1 MVRNFLASV
10 LVTGGAGYI
19 GSVLTERLLQHDHE
33 VTVLDNLMYNQN
45 SILYLSHYRKFNFI
59 KGDARDKKLIA
70 DAVKGKDFVIP
81 LAAIVGAPACDKN
94 PELATT
100 TNLGSVQEL
109 MGIVEKDQKILF
121 PNTNSGYGTKD
132 NSQYCTEE
140 SPLEP
145 VSLYGRLKVDAEKS
159 VLSRENSIVLRLAT
173 VFGVSPRMRLDLL
186 VNDFTF
192 RAVTDGYLV
201 LFEKDFKRNY
211 IHIRDIA
218 KCFEFCM
225 TNFQRMRGEIYNVG
239 RDDAN
244 SSKEELALRI
254 KRFVP
259 FLKIVISEVGKDP
272 DRRNYIVS
280 NDKINK
286 TGFQCD
292 YSLDDGIQELI
303 KGYKILYRSAYTNL

>member
-1 MVRNFLASV
+1 M
-10 LVTGGAGYI
+10 TGGAGYI
-19 GSVLTERLLQHDHE
+19 GSVLTERLLQGGHQ

-45 SILYLSHYRKFNFI
+45 SILYLSHHKNFQFV
-59 KGDARDKKLIA
+59 KGDARNKKLIGE
-70 DAVKGKDFVIP
+70 VIQGKDFVIP
-81 LAAIVGAPACDKN
+81 LAAVVGAPACDRNPQLATETNLNAITDLLTLIN
-94 PELATT
+94 PE
-100 TNLGSVQEL
+100 
-109 MGIVEKDQKILF
+109 QKIVF

-145 VSLYGRLKVDAEKS
+145 ISLYGRLKVEAERS
-159 VLSRENSIVLRLAT
+159 VLSRKNSIVLRLAT
-173 VFGVSPRMRLDLL
+173 VFGVSPRMRIDLL
-186 VNDFTF
+186 VNDFTY
-192 RAVTDGYLV
+192 RAMRDGYIV

-225 TNFQRMRGEIYNVG
+225 ANFEKMRGQIYNVG

-244 SSKEELALRI
+244 CSKEELALRI
-254 KRFVP
+254 KKYVSS
-259 FLKIVISEVGKDP
+259 LKIVISEVGKDP

-286 TGFQCD
+286 AGFECD
-292 YSLDDGIQELI
+292 YTLDDGIQELV
-303 KGYKILYRSAYTNL
+303 KAYKILYDSAYTNL

>member
-1 MVRNFLASV
+1 MFI
-10 LVTGGAGYI
+10 TGGAGYI
-19 GSVLTERLLQHDHE
+19 GSVLAERLLQHGHE

-45 SILYLSHYRKFNFI
+45 SILYLAHYKKFEFM
-59 KGDARDKKLIA
+59 KGDARDKKLVTNVI
-70 DAVKGKDFVIP
+70 KGKDFVIP

-100 TNLGSVQEL
+100 TNLRAIQEL
-109 MGIVEKDQKILF
+109 LALVSTDQKIIF

-159 VLSRENSIVLRLAT
+159 ILSRDNSIVLRLAT

-186 VNDFTF
+186 VNDFTY
-192 RAVTDGYLV
+192 RAVRDGYIV

-225 TNFQRMRGEIYNVG
+225 TNFQSMRGEIYNVG

-244 SSKEELALRI
+244 CSKEELALRI
-254 KRFVP
+254 KKYVP
-259 FLKIVISEVGKDP
+259 SLKIVISEVGRDP

-303 KGYKILYRSAYTNL
+303 KGYKILYDSAYTNL

>member
-1 MVRNFLASV
+1 V

-19 GSVLTERLLQHDHE
+19 GSVLTERLLQKGYE
-33 VTVLDNLMYNQN
+33 VAVLDNLMYNQN
-45 SILYLSHYRKFNFI
+45 SILYLAHHRNFQFV
-59 KGDARDKKLIA
+59 KGDARNKKLIA
-70 DAVKGKDFVIP
+70 DLVRGKDFVIP
-81 LAAIVGAPACDKN
+81 LAAIVGAPACDRN
-94 PELATT
+94 PDLARE
-100 TNLGSVQEL
+100 TNLNAIQEL
-109 MGIVEKDQKILF
+109 LDLIDPEQKVIF

-145 VSLYGRLKVDAEKS
+145 ISLYGRLKVEAEK
-159 VLSRENSIVLRLAT
+159 VILSRRNSIVLRLAT
-173 VFGVSPRMRLDLL
+173 VFGVSPRMRIDLL
-186 VNDFTF
+186 VNDFTY
-192 RAVTDGYLV
+192 RAVKDGYIV

-225 TNFQRMRGEIYNVG
+225 MNFEKMHGQIYNVG

-244 SSKEELALRI
+244 CSKEELALRI
-254 KRFVP
+254 KKYIP
-259 FLKIVISEVGKDP
+259 SLKVVISEVGKDP

-286 TGFQCD
+286 AGFECE
-292 YSLDDGIQELI
+292 YTLDDGIQELV
-303 KGYKILYRSAYTNL
+303 KGYKILFDSAYTNL

>member
-1 MVRNFLASV
+1 MTRILS
-10 LVTGGAGYI
+10 
-19 GSVLTERLLQHDHE
+19 LLQRPISA
-33 VTVLDNLMYNQN
+33 
-45 SILYLSHYRKFNFI
+45 SI
-59 KGDARDKKLIA
+59 
-70 DAVKGKDFVIP
+70 
-81 LAAIVGAPACDKN
+81 
-94 PELATT
+94 
-100 TNLGSVQEL
+100 QEL
-109 MGIVEKDQKILF
+109 IELVENDQKIIF

-145 VSLYGRLKVDAEKS
+145 VSLYGRLKVDAEKA
-159 VLSRENSIVLRLAT
+159 VPSRENSIVLRLAT

-225 TNFQRMRGEIYNVG
+225 TNFHRMRGQIYNVG

-244 SSKEELALRI
+244 CSKEELALRI

-259 FLKIVISEVGKDP
+259 SLKIVISEVGKDP

>member
-1 MVRNFLASV
+1 MASI
-10 LVTGGAGYI
+10 LITGGAGYI
-19 GSVLTERLLQHDHE
+19 GSVLTERLLQHGHE

-45 SILYLSHYRKFNFI
+45 SILYLSHHRNFQFI
-59 KGDARDKKLIA
+59 KGDARNKKLVSSA
-70 DAVKGKDFVIP
+70 AKDKDFVIP
-81 LAAIVGAPACDKN
+81 LAAIVGAPACDRN
-94 PELATT
+94 PDLATE
-100 TNLGSVQEL
+100 TNLGAIRDL
-109 MGIVEKDQKILF
+109 MDFLSTDQKIVF

-159 VLSRENSIVLRLAT
+159 VLSRKNSIVLRLAT
-173 VFGVSPRMRLDLL
+173 VFGVSPRMRIDLL
-186 VNDFTF
+186 VNDFTY
-192 RAVTDGYLV
+192 RAVKDGYIV

-225 TNFQRMRGEIYNVG
+225 ENFEKMRGQIYNVG

-244 SSKEELALRI
+244 CSKEELALRI
-254 KRFVP
+254 KKYLP
-259 FLKIVISEVGKDP
+259 SLKIVISEVGKDP

-286 TGFQCD
+286 AGFECE
-292 YSLDDGIQELI
+292 YTLDDGIQELI
-303 KGYKILYRSAYTNL
+303 KGYKILYDSAYTNL

>member
-1 MVRNFLASV
+1 VFI
-10 LVTGGAGYI
+10 TGGAGYI
-19 GSVLTERLLQHDHE
+19 GSVLAERLLQHGHE

-45 SILYLSHYRKFNFI
+45 SILYLAHYKKFEFM
-59 KGDARDKKLIA
+59 KGDARDKKLVTNVI
-70 DAVKGKDFVIP
+70 KGKDFVIP

-100 TNLGSVQEL
+100 TNLRAIQEL
-109 MGIVEKDQKILF
+109 LALVSTDQKIIF

-159 VLSRENSIVLRLAT
+159 ILSRDNSIVLRLAT

-186 VNDFTF
+186 VNDFTY
-192 RAVTDGYLV
+192 RAVRDGYIV

-225 TNFQRMRGEIYNVG
+225 TNFQSMRGEIYNVG

-244 SSKEELALRI
+244 CSKEELALRI
-254 KRFVP
+254 KKYVP
-259 FLKIVISEVGKDP
+259 SLKIVISEVGRDP

-303 KGYKILYRSAYTNL
+303 KGYKILYDSAYTNL